1 MKEKKVNLMKYSI
14 KMITYYLEP
23 SCLKGK
29 GNEKAY
35 WVFFFFSKKV
45 RRGRDE
51 HGVIVKASPQC
62 DPEEGKMMIYCH
74 G

>member
-1 MKEKKVNLMKYSI
+1 MRRL
-14 KMITYYLEP
+14 T
-23 SCLKGK
+23 G
-29 GNEKAY
+29 
-35 WVFFFFSKKV
+35 FFFFSKKV

-62 DPEEGKMMIYCH
+62 DPEEGKVMIYCH